1 MPQLSLTFAPTERH
15 QLELAFDVPRQQPTS
30 RAESVNDKPSSSRW
44 PRGRT
49 ALALRVA
56 QGIKLEEAEA
66 EYLAAIEIL
75 RPITRKIQEL
85 YADGAMTGDS
95 ELDIEIELRDNLNA
109 EVIYPIQARIVAI
122 TAKGA

>member
-15 QLELAFDVPRQQPTS
+15 QLELVFDLPRQHPTS
-30 RAESVNDKPSSSRW
+30 RARARAESVNDR
-44 PRGRT
+44 
-49 ALALRVA
+49 
-56 QGIKLEEAEA
+56 IKLEEAEA